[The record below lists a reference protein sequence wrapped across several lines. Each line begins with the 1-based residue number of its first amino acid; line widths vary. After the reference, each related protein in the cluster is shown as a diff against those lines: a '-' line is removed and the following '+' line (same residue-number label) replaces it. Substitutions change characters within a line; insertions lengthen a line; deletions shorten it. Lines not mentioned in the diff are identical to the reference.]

1 MTIPEAP
8 RLPAEVS
15 ATLLASSDVIA
26 RRLARRLSEELELP
40 PELGRLSTLR
50 AIVAASRDG
59 LHALLRQLH
68 DGRRPHPTEL
78 ATLGLAGAQQAE
90 LGVPLEV
97 LLRGYRLAAKVV
109 WREVVDAATRM
120 GELSPETVVA
130 LSEQVLEYL
139 DEISGAVGSA
149 YLETRERLVRQRD
162 RERDRVLGRLLAGD
176 ASVELRRLAAA
187 CDLELR
193 PPYRLLACAVAP
205 GADADRLLGTAWRA
219 ARPLLVVGDRGVWTA
234 LVDGDAAL
242 DSLLQAGMRAMAP
255 SGESALVIGVGPVAA
270 SLQEVAAAAR
280 RAHRAL
286 DVGRRLRPGELV
298 HEDRELGIFAA
309 LDADHEALRAHVERV
324 LGGMVDGSARG
335 AEQLRT
341 LDVVLESG
349 SLADA
354 AARLGV
360 HRHTVVYRLE
370 RIGSLLA
377 TDLDDPGVRHRLW
390 LALQAHRL
398 LEGGSGAGVHSPR
411 DRGSGRPQRSRGGAL
426 RTGARLN

>member
-1 MTIPEAP
+1 MSVTEVP

-15 ATLLASSDVIA
+15 ATLLAGSDEIA

-40 PELGRLSTLR
+40 PEFGRIRYLR
-50 AIVAASRDG
+50 AIVAACRDG

-68 DGRRPHPTEL
+68 DGRKPHPAEL

-109 WREVVDAATRM
+109 WREVVDAGTRM
-120 GELSPETVVA
+120 GGLSPETVVA

-139 DEISGAVGSA
+139 DEISGAVGGA
-149 YLETRERLVRQRD
+149 YLETRARLVRQRD
-162 RERDRVLGRLLAGD
+162 RDRDRVLGRLLAGD
-176 ASVELRRLAAA
+176 ASDELRRLAAA

-193 PPYRLLACAVAP
+193 PPYRLLACALPAD
-205 GADADRLLGTAWRA
+205 ADADRLLGAAWQSSRA
-219 ARPLLVVGDRGVWTA
+219 LLVVADGGVWTA
-234 LVDGDAAL
+234 LVDGDADVDAL
-242 DSLLQAGMRAMAP
+242 CRSGMRALAP
-255 SGESALVIGVGPVAA
+255 GGDGALVVGVGPVAA
-270 SLQEVAAAAR
+270 TLDEVGGAAR

-298 HEDRELGIFAA
+298 HEDVELGVFAA
-309 LDADHEALRAHVERV
+309 LDADPEAVRAHVGRL
-324 LGGMVDGSARG
+324 LGSMVDGSARS

-341 LDVVLESG
+341 LDAVLG
-349 SLADA
+349 SRSLGDA

-370 RIGSLLA
+370 RIGALLA
-377 TDLDDPGVRHRLW
+377 TDLEDPVVRHRLW

-398 LEGGSGAGVHSPR
+398 LSDDPGGR
-411 DRGSGRPQRSRGGAL
+411 TLRPVSEDTRR
-426 RTGARLN
+426 

>member
-1 MTIPEAP
+1 MSTSVEP
-8 RLPAEVS
+8 RLPPEVS
-15 ATLLASSDVIA
+15 ATLLAASDAIA

-40 PELGRLSTLR
+40 QGSGRIRHLR
-50 AIVAASRDG
+50 AVVAASRGG

-78 ATLGLAGAQQAE
+78 AILGLAGAQQAE

-109 WREVVDAATRM
+109 WREVVDAATRL

-139 DEISGAVGSA
+139 DEISGAVGQA

-176 ASVELRRLAAA
+176 ASGELRRLAAA

-193 PPYRLLACAVAP
+193 PPYRVLACAVAP
-205 GADADRLLGTAWRA
+205 AVDADRLLGAAWRA
-219 ARPLLVVGDRGVWTA
+219 WRVLLVAGDRGVWTA
-234 LVDGDAAL
+234 LVDGETRPEALCAAG
-242 DSLLQAGMRAMAP
+242 LQAVTSAA
-255 SGESALVIGVGPVAA
+255 GEGSLVLGVGPVAG
-270 SLQEVAAAAR
+270 SLDEVAAAAR

-286 DVGRRLRPGELV
+286 DVGRRLRPDEAV
-298 HEDRELGIFAA
+298 HEDRELGVFAA
-309 LDADHEALRAHVERV
+309 LDADPEALRAHTTRV
-324 LGGMVDGSARG
+324 LGSLVDGSPRS

-341 LDVVLESG
+341 LEAVLDARG
-349 SLADA
+349 LGDA
-354 AARLGV
+354 AERLGV

-370 RIGSLLA
+370 RLGTALG
-377 TDLDDPGVRHRLW
+377 TDLDDPAVRHRLW
-390 LALQAHRL
+390 LALQVHRL
-398 LEGGSGAGVHSPR
+398 LSRGEGGGDMR
-411 DRGSGRPQRSRGGAL
+411 
-426 RTGARLN
+426 RTLEE

>member
-1 MTIPEAP
+1 MSLAEAP

-15 ATLLASSDVIA
+15 ATLLAGSDKIA

-40 PELGRLSTLR
+40 PEFSRIRYLR
-50 AIVAASRDG
+50 AIVAACRGG
-59 LHALLRQLH
+59 LQALLRQLH
-68 DGRRPHPTEL
+68 DGRKAHPAEL

-109 WREVVDAATRM
+109 WREVVDAGTRM
-120 GELSPETVVA
+120 GGLSPETVVA

-139 DEISGAVGSA
+139 DEISGAVGGA

-176 ASVELRRLAAA
+176 ASSELRRLAAA

-193 PPYRLLACAVAP
+193 PPYRILACAVAP
-205 GADADRLLGTAWRA
+205 GADADRLLGAAWRS
-219 ARPLLVVGDRGVWTA
+219 ARALLVVADRGVWTA
-234 LVDGDAAL
+234 LVDGDAEVDAL
-242 DSLLQAGMRAMAP
+242 CRSGYRAMAAA
-255 SGESALVIGVGPVAA
+255 GDGALVIGVGPVAA
-270 SLQEVAAAAR
+270 TLDEVAAAAR

-298 HEDRELGIFAA
+298 HEDVELGVFAA
-309 LDADHEALRAHVERV
+309 LDADPDALRAHVGRL
-324 LGGMVDGSARG
+324 LGGMVDGSARS

-341 LDVVLESG
+341 LEAVLG
-349 SLADA
+349 SRSLGDA

-370 RIGSLLA
+370 RIGALLA
-377 TDLDDPGVRHRLW
+377 TDLEDPLVRHRLW

-398 LEGGSGAGVHSPR
+398 LSEQGG
-411 DRGSGRPQRSRGGAL
+411 GRTLPG
-426 RTGARLN
+426 

>member
-1 MTIPEAP
+1 MIKRMTITEAP

-15 ATLLASSDVIA
+15 ATLLAGSDEIA

-40 PELGRLSTLR
+40 PEFSRMRYLR
-50 AIVAASRDG
+50 AIVAACRDG

-68 DGRRPHPTEL
+68 DGRRPHPAEL

-120 GELSPETVVA
+120 GGLPPETVVA

-176 ASVELRRLAAA
+176 ASTELRRLAAA

-205 GADADRLLGTAWRA
+205 GVDADRLLGAAWRS
-219 ARPLLVVGDRGVWTA
+219 ARGLLVAGDRGVWTA
-234 LVDGDAAL
+234 LVDGETGVERLL
-242 DSLLQAGMRAMAP
+242 DDGMRAMP
-255 SGESALVIGVGPVAA
+255 PEPERSLVIGVGPVAA
-270 SLQEVAAAAR
+270 SLEEVAAAAR

-286 DVGRRLRPGELV
+286 DVGRRLRPDGLV
-298 HEDRELGIFAA
+298 HEDVELGVFAA
-309 LDADHEALRAHVERV
+309 LDADPDALRAHVERL
-324 LGGMVDGSARG
+324 LGDMVDGSARS

-341 LDVVLESG
+341 LEAVLEAR
-349 SLADA
+349 SLGDA
-354 AARLGV
+354 ATQLGI

-370 RIGSLLA
+370 RIA
-377 TDLDDPGVRHRLW
+377 TRLTVDLDDPAVRHRLW
-390 LALQAHRL
+390 LALQAQRL
-398 LEGGSGAGVHSPR
+398 L
-411 DRGSGRPQRSRGGAL
+411 
-426 RTGARLN
+426 T